1 MLRHQRQAQGI
12 GAVGAAEHMLGA
24 AEFRQLALELG
35 DFGTEDKAAVIDDP
49 PDRLVHPRP
58 DMAPLGAEIDEL
70 DRLRRTDH
78 DIGHQTISSMR
89 SGPASR

>member
-1 MLRHQRQAQGI
+1 
-12 GAVGAAEHMLGA
+12 MLGA
-24 AEFRQLALELG
+24 AEFRQLAFELG

-49 PDRLVHPRP
+49 PDRLIHPRP
-58 DMAPLGAEIDEL
+58 DMAPLRAEIDKL